1 MKPEATRGA
10 IWVAEAPLSPLHTN
24 SAFAHASSVESPYT
38 ACMSDWNTWLARW
51 AEAGLVDAETADRI
65 RAYEQAQAGTMRLR
79 WPILIA
85 LAFGGLMVCG
95 GVLLFV
101 AAHWDALSPPLR
113 FALVIGMVSGFH
125 VAAALTADRFP
136 GLATTLHT
144 IGTVALGGGIAL
156 AGQIFNLEE
165 HWPSGILLWAI
176 GAAAGWF
183 VLRQVPQL
191 ALFALLTPAW
201 LVSEWMVA
209 VGERF
214 EPAATRVATCGVFLC
229 ALAYVTS
236 VRGTRSK
243 DVRRAL
249 QWIGGLA
256 LLPAALALAFA
267 TSRGWWH
274 NESAPALQSGLYLTG
289 WTIAIGLPLGLA
301 LWLRRGDAWMNA
313 AAAVWAIVLVIIGAR
328 VSGIVL
334 YPWWALGAIGLIAWG
349 VRDGRSERVNLG
361 AALFAATVVA
371 FYFSEVMD
379 KLGRSASLIGL
390 GLLFLVGGWAL
401 ERTRRRL
408 VIQARE
414 AS

>member
-1 MKPEATRGA
+1 MAG
-10 IWVAEAPLSPLHTN
+10 PL
-24 SAFAHASSVESPYT
+24 
-38 ACMSDWNTWLARW
+38 

-113 FALVIGMVSGFH
+113 FALVIGMVCGFH

-183 VLRQVPQL
+183 VLRQIPQL
-191 ALFALLTPAW
+191 ALLALLTPAW

-209 VGERF
+209 TLASGSSRLRHGWPHVACSCVRWRMS
-214 EPAATRVATCGVFLC
+214 PASEARDP
-229 ALAYVTS
+229 
-236 VRGTRSK
+236 K
-243 DVRRAL
+243 
-249 QWIGGLA
+249 
-256 LLPAALALAFA
+256 
-267 TSRGWWH
+267 
-274 NESAPALQSGLYLTG
+274 
-289 WTIAIGLPLGLA
+289 
-301 LWLRRGDAWMNA
+301 RRGAPC
-313 AAAVWAIVLVIIGAR
+313 
-328 VSGIVL
+328 SG
-334 YPWWALGAIGLIAWG
+334 
-349 VRDGRSERVNLG
+349 
-361 AALFAATVVA
+361 
-371 FYFSEVMD
+371 
-379 KLGRSASLIGL
+379 
-390 GLLFLVGGWAL
+390 
-401 ERTRRRL
+401 
-408 VIQARE
+408 
-414 AS
+414 